1 MKIRAVIVFIASL
14 SFLLS
19 CADKNEKQK
28 PPQEIQ
34 VYQVKT
40 EDIPVFEDYVGQV
53 YGAKDIDIRARV
65 EGVITGIHFQEG
77 SQVKKGKLLYTI
89 DSQPYEADVAAK
101 MSKVAEAK
109 TILAKALSDLN
120 RIRPLAEQK
129 AVSQSDLDGAVA
141 QYEAAQSSLEAA
153 NAILRASQI
162 QLSYTK
168 ISAPISGVIG
178 KTKAKVGDFV
188 GREPNPVIL
197 NTISDISSVLVQFFI
212 TEKQYLQAKRFSMS
226 EVYKTRKNRPAENLQ
241 LFLSDGTIYDHVGKI
256 DFVNREIDSQTG
268 AMLVQSSFPNPDGI
282 LRPGQYAKVKIR
294 IDMIENGV
302 MIPQR
307 CLSELQGLYTVSL
320 VNKDNII
327 ENKRVEVG
335 EPIGNFRIVRK
346 GLSAGDQVVYEGLQK
361 IRKGMT
367 VKPVIVNVE
376 PILTETVS
384 SDE

>member
-1 MKIRAVIVFIASL
+1 MKIKAVIVFIASL

-19 CADKNEKQK
+19 CADKNKKQK

-34 VYQVKT
+34 VYEVKT

-241 LFLSDGTIYDHVGKI
+241 LFLSDGTVYEHVGKI

-282 LRPGQYAKVKIR
+282 LRPGQYAKVKLR
-294 IDMIENGV
+294 IDMIENGI

-327 ENKRVEVG
+327 ETKRVEVG
-335 EPIGNFRIVRK
+335 ESIGSFRIVRK
-346 GLSAGDQVVYEGLQK
+346 GLSAGDKVVYEGLQK
-361 IRKGMT
+361 IRKGMQ

-376 PILTETVS
+376 PVLTETVS